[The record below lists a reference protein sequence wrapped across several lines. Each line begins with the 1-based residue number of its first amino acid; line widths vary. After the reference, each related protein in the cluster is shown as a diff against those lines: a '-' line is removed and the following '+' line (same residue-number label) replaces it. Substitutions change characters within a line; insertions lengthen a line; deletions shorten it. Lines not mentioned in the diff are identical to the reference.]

1 MDNIIKYRY
10 QNDLWYS
17 EAFLSE
23 ALKWDVTLE
32 MSLPGANF
40 VICLINGVNVEVPTK
55 DFHKLIDSKA
65 FNTKFK
71 INKHNF

>member
-1 MDNIIKYRY
+1 MNNRIKYRY

-23 ALKWDVTLE
+23 ALKWNVVPQIELPSFMVCDV
-32 MSLPGANF
+32 ND
-40 VICLINGVNVEVPTK
+40 VRVEISID
-55 DFHKLIDSKA
+55 DFHKLINSKA